1 MSSLG
6 ESIFTELKKFYH
18 AFVDKK
24 ILKTAEEVAAN
35 TNDHNLAS
43 AVVVGEI
50 YNNLAHGQIEGIYIG
65 EDGKPYITYKVGADT
80 VTKKLGS
87 NGLEL
92 LWENTSL
99 SSQNTVNAYCDYS
112 KYKYI
117 AVVKGQSYYS
127 KGNVLQLLEIGKD
140 TILYDSLGGGYNRTV
155 TYNSGYISFT
165 TGTPDSSGG
174 NYCFPFRVYGVDDI
188 ENLPFTIK

>member
-1 MSSLG
+1 VVCQCVCY
-6 ESIFTELKKFYH
+6 IFFKKT
-18 AFVDKK
+18 KENR
-24 ILKTAEEVAAN
+24 IIN
-35 TNDHNLAS
+35 TLN
-43 AVVVGEI
+43 
-50 YNNLAHGQIEGIYIG
+50 NNLTSLNGGGQIEGIYIG

>member
-50 YNNLAHGQIEGIYIG
+50 YNNLAQGRVEFVVLDDNTLGYRLDGADAVPFFRVKTATKSGSIIVATASRNNITFSFPELDKVLGISALSATTDGNNGLLYSGIYPGGGIAIYG
-65 EDGKPYITYKVGADT
+65 NTITVPVY
-80 VTKKLGS
+80 
-87 NGLEL
+87 N
-92 LWENTSL
+92 NTSRNVNVAV
-99 SSQNTVNAYCDYS
+99 SVTV
-112 KYKYI
+112 
-117 AVVKGQSYYS
+117 V
-127 KGNVLQLLEIGKD
+127 
-140 TILYDSLGGGYNRTV
+140 
-155 TYNSGYISFT
+155 
-165 TGTPDSSGG
+165 GT
-174 NYCFPFRVYGVDDI
+174 
-188 ENLPFTIK
+188 